1 MSEPE
6 VLLKR
11 RHATDAKEYTL
22 KDVVLAYLSECDN
35 TVPDYSHRRTL
46 RNWLREM
53 VGAPPEPKR

>member
-6 VLLKR
+6 LKLKR
-11 RHATDAKEYTL
+11 RHATVSEEYTL

-35 TVPDYSHRRTL
+35 PVPDPSHSRTL